1 MNWDDTGYLIS
12 KNKYNENS
20 VIADF
25 FTEKHGKCS
34 GIIFG
39 ATSKKTKNYLQIGNK
54 FHLNY
59 NYKNEGKIG
68 YFKLEI
74 YKVFTPLYFD
84 SKKKLLCIASAMNLI
99 KVLTADLQENDKI
112 FKLIDKFYYILE
124 NENWIKNYI
133 FWELEL
139 FKLVGFDLELKKIA
153 KSENIHNKVTYFVE
167 SKSEKKNIPN
177 FLIDDKDNEL
187 TKLDLVKGL
196 KLVGDY
202 LDKTILKP
210 NNLTHPI
217 SRSLFINSL
226 KQKL

>member
-112 FKLIDKFYYILE
+112 FKLIDKFYFILE

-177 FLIDDKDNEL
+177 FLIDDKDYEL

-210 NNLTHPI
+210 NNITFPNTRVDFVNI
-217 SRSLFINSL
+217 L
-226 KQKL
+226 K

>member
-59 NYKNEGKIG
+59 NYKDEGKIG

-112 FKLIDKFYYILE
+112 FKLVDKFYYILE

-177 FLIDDKDNEL
+177 FLIDDKDYEL

-210 NNLTHPI
+210 NNITFPNTRVDFVNI
-217 SRSLFINSL
+217 L
-226 KQKL
+226 K

>member
-59 NYKNEGKIG
+59 NYKDEGKIG

-112 FKLIDKFYYILE
+112 FKLVDKFYYILE

-177 FLIDDKDNEL
+177 FLIDDKDYEL

-210 NNLTHPI
+210 NNITFPNTRI
-217 SRSLFINSL
+217 DFVNIL
-226 KQKL
+226 K

>member
-20 VIADF
+20 VIAEF

-59 NYKNEGKIG
+59 NYKDEGKIG

-177 FLIDDKDNEL
+177 FLIDDKDYEL

-210 NNLTHPI
+210 NNITFPNTRI
-217 SRSLFINSL
+217 DFVNIL
-226 KQKL
+226 K

>member
-59 NYKNEGKIG
+59 NYKDEGKIG

-112 FKLIDKFYYILE
+112 FKLIDKFYFILE

-177 FLIDDKDNEL
+177 FLIDDKDYEL

-210 NNLTHPI
+210 NN
-217 SRSLFINSL
+217 INFPNTRIDFVNIL
-226 KQKL
+226 K

>member
-59 NYKNEGKIG
+59 NYKDEGKIG

-177 FLIDDKDNEL
+177 FLIDDKDYEL

-210 NNLTHPI
+210 NNITFPNTRI
-217 SRSLFINSL
+217 DFVNIL
-226 KQKL
+226 K

>member
-84 SKKKLLCIASAMNLI
+84 SKKKLLCITSAMNLI

-112 FKLIDKFYYILE
+112 FKLIDKFYFILE

-177 FLIDDKDNEL
+177 FLIDDKDYEL

-210 NNLTHPI
+210 NNITFPNTRI
-217 SRSLFINSL
+217 DFVNIL
-226 KQKL
+226 K

>member
-59 NYKNEGKIG
+59 NYKDEGKIG

-99 KVLTADLQENDKI
+99 KVLTVDLQENDKI

-177 FLIDDKDNEL
+177 FLIDDKDYEL

-210 NNLTHPI
+210 NNITFPNTRI
-217 SRSLFINSL
+217 DFVNIL
-226 KQKL
+226 K

>member
-54 FHLNY
+54 FYLNY

-112 FKLIDKFYYILE
+112 FKLIDKFYFILE

-177 FLIDDKDNEL
+177 FLIDDKDYEL

-210 NNLTHPI
+210 NNITFPNTRI
-217 SRSLFINSL
+217 DFVNIL
-226 KQKL
+226 K

>member
-1 MNWDDTGYLIS
+1 MNWDDIGYLIS

-59 NYKNEGKIG
+59 NYKDEGKIG

-112 FKLIDKFYYILE
+112 FKLVDKFYYILE

-177 FLIDDKDNEL
+177 FLIDDKDYEL

-210 NNLTHPI
+210 NNITFPNTRVDFVNI
-217 SRSLFINSL
+217 L
-226 KQKL
+226 K